1 MSRTR
6 FFKTGLC
13 LSINDGGER
22 ELSLIVGYD
31 FTPAFKG
38 SYDEPGHGADAEV
51 VSINLW
57 HGQSQLA
64 VPDWLVNFV
73 ETDQSLLDS
82 LVADAID
89 ADQAAREDAAEHRA
103 ELLREE
109 A

>member
-1 MSRTR
+1 MAKTR

-51 VSINLW
+51 VSIKLW
-57 HGQSQLA
+57 HGQSELP
-64 VPDWLVNFV
+64 VPDWLTNFV
-73 ETDQSLLDS
+73 ETDTDLLDS
-82 LVADAID
+82 LVADAVE
-89 ADQAAREDAAEHRA
+89 ADQADREDAAEYRA

>member
-38 SYDEPGHGADAEV
+38 SYDEPGHSAYVEV
-51 VSINLW
+51 VSVNLW
-57 HGQSQLA
+57 HGQSQLE
-64 VPDWLVNFV
+64 VPPWLTTFV
-73 ETDQSLLDS
+73 ETDDGLFDS
-82 LVADAID
+82 LVADAVD

-103 ELLREE
+103 ERLREE